1 MSLLFGALL
10 RQPFINMPKFKGQK
24 FALIDCNNFYAS
36 CERVFEPKLERE
48 PIVVLS
54 NNDGCI
60 IARSNEAKS
69 LGIKMGVPY
78 YQMKDL
84 MISKSVVV
92 KSSNYPLYGD
102 MSSRVMKV
110 ISQYSPIQEVYS
122 IDESFLDL
130 SGFTINLNT
139 YMQTL
144 KNQVKSWTGI
154 PVCVGMGSTKVRAK
168 LANRIAKIYPRFNGV
183 FDIDNLPIER
193 FEKLLDSFE
202 VVDIW
207 GVGNKSAQKL
217 QQIGIN
223 SAYDFYKA
231 DIGIIETL
239 LGVNGKRIYR
249 ELYGY
254 SCLAIE
260 EIEPIRKQIVS
271 SRSFGLD
278 LSDFDEINQALTSLT
293 RKAVNRLNQKSLAAT
308 SMSVFIYTN
317 PFKRDISRISLSK
330 TVGMI
335 TPISDERVLIPLCSK
350 LLKQIYEPGYKFYK
364 GGVMLGSLTTDKSQ
378 QDLFMASNKT
388 QSLHKHP
395 YGKLLR
401 YASELGN
408 ERWLPRSDFQSS
420 RFTTDWSEILS
431 V

>member
-1 MSLLFGALL
+1 
-10 RQPFINMPKFKGQK
+10 MPKHNQQK
-24 FALIDCNNFYAS
+24 FALVDCNNFYAS
-36 CERVFEPKLERE
+36 CERVFDPTLERE

-54 NNDGCI
+54 NNDGCV

-78 YQMKDL
+78 YQVKNL
-84 MISKSVVV
+84 LISKSVVV

-110 ISQYSPIQEVYS
+110 IGRYSPIQEVYS

-130 SGFTINLNT
+130 SGFTLNLNT
-139 YMQTL
+139 HMQAL
-144 KNQVKSWTGI
+144 KVQVKSWTGI

-183 FDIDNLPIER
+183 FDIDTLPKDR
-193 FEKLLDSFE
+193 FEKLLASVE
-202 VVDIW
+202 AGDIW
-207 GVGNKSAQKL
+207 GIGKKSAQKL
-217 QQIGIN
+217 KQINIH
-223 SAYDFYKA
+223 SAYHFYKA

-249 ELYGY
+249 ELYGH

-260 EIEPIRKQIVS
+260 EIAPIRKQIVS

-293 RKAVNRLNQKSLAAT
+293 RKVVNKLNKQSLAAT
-308 SMSVFIYTN
+308 SMSIFIHTN
-317 PFKRDISRISLSK
+317 PFKKEGDCINLSK
-330 TVGMI
+330 TIGMI
-335 TPISDERVLIPLCSK
+335 SPINDESLLIPLCSK

-364 GGVMLGSLTTDKSQ
+364 GGVMLGNLTPDSSQ
-378 QDLFMASNKT
+378 QDLFSIKQKNT
-388 QSLHKHP
+388 LSTNHP
-395 YGKLLR
+395 YGNLIH

-408 ERWLPRSDFQSS
+408 DRWQPRAEFQSNK
-420 RFTTDWSEILS
+420 FTTCWKELL
-431 V
+431 VV

>member
-1 MSLLFGALL
+1 
-10 RQPFINMPKFKGQK
+10 MPKANQQK
-24 FALIDCNNFYAS
+24 FALVDCNNFYAS
-36 CERVFEPKLERE
+36 CERVFDPKLERE

-54 NNDGCI
+54 NNDGCV

-78 YQMKDL
+78 YQVKDL
-84 MISKSVVV
+84 LISKSVAV

-110 ISQYSPIQEVYS
+110 ISYYSPVQEVYS

-130 SGFTINLNT
+130 SGFTINLNAH
-139 YMQTL
+139 MQTL

-168 LANRIAKIYPRFNGV
+168 LANRIAKIYPKFNGV
-183 FDIDNLPIER
+183 FDIDTLPNSR
-193 FEKLLDSFE
+193 FEKLLDSVE
-202 VVDIW
+202 VNDIW
-207 GVGNKSAQKL
+207 GIGGKSTQKL
-217 QQIGIN
+217 NQININ
-223 SAYDFYKA
+223 TAYDFYKA

-249 ELYGY
+249 ELYGH

-260 EIEPIRKQIVS
+260 EIPPARKQIVS

-293 RKAVNRLNQKSLAAT
+293 RRAVEKLNKQSLAAT

-317 PFKRDISRISLSK
+317 PFKKDVPCINLSK
-330 TVGMI
+330 TIGMGS
-335 TPISDERVLIPLCSK
+335 PISDASLLIPLCAK

-364 GGVMLGSLTTDKSQ
+364 GGIMLGNLTPDKSQ
-378 QDLFMASNKT
+378 QDLFIVSQKST
-388 QSLHKHP
+388 QLQDHP
-395 YGKLLR
+395 YGNLLK

-408 ERWLPRSDFQSS
+408 DRWQSRVEFQSN
-420 RFTTDWSEILS
+420 RFTTCWGELLI

>member
-1 MSLLFGALL
+1 MSKPN
-10 RQPFINMPKFKGQK
+10 QQK
-24 FALIDCNNFYAS
+24 FALVDCNNFYAS
-36 CERVFEPKLERE
+36 CERVFDPKLARE

-54 NNDGCI
+54 NNDGCV

-69 LGIKMGVPY
+69 LGIKMGTPY
-78 YQMKDL
+78 YQVKDL
-84 MISKSVVV
+84 IIDKSVVV

-110 ISQYSPIQEVYS
+110 ISQYSPVQEVYS
-122 IDESFLDL
+122 IDESFIDL
-130 SGFTINLNT
+130 TGFTINLNT
-139 YMQTL
+139 HMQAL

-154 PVCVGMGSTKVRAK
+154 PVCVGMGSTKARAK
-168 LANRIAKIYPRFNGV
+168 LANRIAKIYPKFNGV
-183 FDIDNLPIER
+183 FDIDSLPNDR
-193 FEKLLDSFE
+193 FKKLLNSVE
-202 VVDIW
+202 VAEIW
-207 GVGNKSAQKL
+207 GIGHKSAQKL
-217 QQIGIN
+217 KQIGIN
-223 SAYDFYKA
+223 TAYDFYKA

-249 ELYGY
+249 ELYGH

-260 EIEPIRKQIVS
+260 EIPPARKQIVS

-293 RKAVNRLNQKSLAAT
+293 RRAVSKLNSQSLATT

-317 PFKRDISRISLSK
+317 PFKKNTPCINLSK
-330 TVGMI
+330 TIGMSA
-335 TPISDERVLIPLCSK
+335 PINDEGLLIPLCSK

-364 GGVMLGSLTTDKSQ
+364 GGVMLGNLTSDKNQ
-378 QDLFMASNKT
+378 QDLFAVGQNRTELK
-388 QSLHKHP
+388 KHP
-395 YGKLLR
+395 YGNTLH

-408 ERWLPRSDFQSS
+408 DRWLPRAEFQSN
-420 RFTTDWSEILS
+420 RFTTCWGELLI

>member
-1 MSLLFGALL
+1 
-10 RQPFINMPKFKGQK
+10 MPRLNQQK
-24 FALIDCNNFYAS
+24 FALVDCNNFYAS
-36 CERVFEPKLERE
+36 CERVFDPKLERE

-54 NNDGCI
+54 NNDGCV

-69 LGIKMGVPY
+69 LGVKMGVPY
-78 YQMKDL
+78 YQVKDL
-84 MISKSVVV
+84 LIRKSVVV

-110 ISQYSPIQEVYS
+110 IGRYSPIQEVYS

-139 YMQTL
+139 HMQML

-168 LANRIAKIYPRFNGV
+168 LANRIAKIYPKFNGV
-183 FDIDNLPIER
+183 FDIDTLPNSR
-193 FEKLLDSFE
+193 FEKLLDSVE
-202 VVDIW
+202 AGDVW
-207 GVGNKSAQKL
+207 GIGRKSAQKL
-217 QQIGIN
+217 KQININ
-223 SAYDFYKA
+223 TAYDFYKA
-231 DIGIIETL
+231 DIGIVETL

-249 ELYGY
+249 ELYGH

-260 EIEPIRKQIVS
+260 EIPPARKQIVS

-293 RKAVNRLNQKSLAAT
+293 RRAVEKLNKQSLAAT
-308 SMSVFIYTN
+308 SMSVFIHTN
-317 PFKRDISRISLSK
+317 PFKKDLPCINLSK
-330 TVGMI
+330 TIGMS
-335 TPISDERVLIPLCSK
+335 TPISDESLLIPLCAK

-364 GGVMLGSLTTDKSQ
+364 GGILLGNLTPNKSQ
-378 QDLFMASNKT
+378 QDLFVTSQKSSEL
-388 QSLHKHP
+388 QDHP
-395 YGKLLR
+395 YGNLLR

-408 ERWLPRSDFQSS
+408 DRWLPRAEFQSN
-420 RFTTDWSEILS
+420 RFTTHWGELLI

>member
-1 MSLLFGALL
+1 
-10 RQPFINMPKFKGQK
+10 MPKFNQQK
-24 FALIDCNNFYAS
+24 FALVDCNNFYAS
-36 CERVFEPKLERE
+36 CERVFNPKLERE

-54 NNDGCI
+54 NNDGCV

-78 YQMKDL
+78 YQVKDL
-84 MISKSVVV
+84 MIDKSVVV

-110 ISQYSPIQEVYS
+110 ISQYSPVQEVYS

-130 SGFTINLNT
+130 SGLMVNLNT
-139 YMQTL
+139 HMQAL

-154 PVCVGMGSTKVRAK
+154 PVCVGMGSTKVLAK

-183 FDIDNLPIER
+183 FDIDALPDDR
-193 FEKLLDSFE
+193 FKKLLDSVE
-202 VVDIW
+202 VGDVW
-207 GVGNKSAQKL
+207 GIGRKSAQKL
-217 QQIGIN
+217 NQVGIH
-223 SAYDFYKA
+223 SAYDFYQA

-249 ELYGY
+249 ELYGH

-260 EIEPIRKQIVS
+260 EIAPPRRQIVS

-293 RKAVNRLNQKSLAAT
+293 RKAVNKLKQQSLAAT

-317 PFKRDISRISLSK
+317 PFKKDAECINLSK
-330 TVGMI
+330 TIGMS
-335 TPISDERVLIPLCSK
+335 TPISDESLLIPLCAK
-350 LLKQIYEPGYKFYK
+350 LLKQIYEPGYGFYK
-364 GGVMLGSLTTDKSQ
+364 GGVMLGNLTPDKSQ
-378 QDLFMASNKT
+378 QDLFVISQKSKQLT
-388 QSLHKHP
+388 DHP
-395 YGKLLR
+395 YGNLLR

-408 ERWLPRSDFQSS
+408 DRWLPRAEFQSN
-420 RFTTDWSEILS
+420 RFTTHWAELLC

>member
-1 MSLLFGALL
+1 
-10 RQPFINMPKFKGQK
+10 MPKLNQQK
-24 FALIDCNNFYAS
+24 FALVDCNNFYAS
-36 CERVFEPKLERE
+36 CERVFDPKLERE

-54 NNDGCI
+54 NNDGCV

-78 YQMKDL
+78 YQVKDL
-84 MISKSVVV
+84 IIDKSVVV

-110 ISQYSPIQEVYS
+110 ISQYSPVQEVYS

-130 SGFTINLNT
+130 SGMTLNLNT
-139 YMQTL
+139 HMQAL

-154 PVCVGMGSTKVRAK
+154 PVCVGMGSTKVLAK

-183 FDIDNLPIER
+183 FDIDRLPDNR
-193 FEKLLDSFE
+193 FIKLLDSVE
-202 VVDIW
+202 VGDVW
-207 GVGNKSAQKL
+207 GIGRKSAQKL
-217 QQIGIN
+217 KQVGIH
-223 SAYDFYKA
+223 SAHDFYQA

-254 SCLAIE
+254 SCLTIE
-260 EIEPIRKQIVS
+260 EIAPPRRQIVS
-271 SRSFGLD
+271 SRSFGAD

-293 RKAVNRLNQKSLAAT
+293 RKAVNKLNQQSLAAT
-308 SMSVFIYTN
+308 SMSVFIHTN
-317 PFKRDISRISLSK
+317 PFKKGVECVNLSK
-330 TVGMI
+330 TMGMK
-335 TPISDERVLIPLCSK
+335 TPISDESLLIPLCSK
-350 LLKQIYEPGYKFYK
+350 LLKQIYEPGYGFYK
-364 GGVMLGSLTTDKSQ
+364 GGVMLGNLTPDRNQ
-378 QDLFMASNKT
+378 QDLFAVSQKSKQLT
-388 QSLHKHP
+388 DHP
-395 YGKLLR
+395 YGNLLR

-408 ERWLPRSDFQSS
+408 DRWLPRAEFQSN
-420 RFTTDWSEILS
+420 RFTTHWAELLC